1 MTNNQE
7 YKQPPVSE
15 AVSDNRQ
22 AGDASAVGLPVRMNR
37 FLYWLGG
44 FGLKLLG
51 GWKIEGSL
59 PNVPKGIIPIAPH
72 TSNWDFFVGLFV
84 KFRLG
89 LEVNFLGKHSLFR
102 FPIKGFLNRIG
113 GIPIRRGCGQG
124 AVSSMCDAFA
134 QREQLILVIAPE
146 GTRKKVKEWKT
157 GFLQIAKQA
166 QVPVIPVALDYA
178 SKVVRIGPA
187 MDVVSD
193 IQTELVR
200 VQQFTGQ
207 AQGKIARNG

>member
-1 MTNNQE
+1 MNNQQQKE
-7 YKQPPVSE
+7 SVTPIGDNKDQGQQP
-15 AVSDNRQ
+15 AQ
-22 AGDASAVGLPVRMNR
+22 AVGLPLRPNPV
-37 FLYWLGG
+37 LYWLGG
-44 FGLKLLG
+44 VGLKLLG
-51 GWKIEGSL
+51 GWTIEGRL
-59 PNVPKGIIPIAPH
+59 PDVAKGIIPIAPH

-113 GIPIRRGCGQG
+113 GIPIHRGSAQG
-124 AVSSMCDAFA
+124 LVSSMCKAFA

-146 GTRKKVKEWKT
+146 GTRKKVKKWKT

-187 MDVVSD
+187 LQIVDD
-193 IQTELVR
+193 IDIELAR
-200 VQQFTGQ
+200 VQAFTGQ